1 MTRARLPNRRG
12 SLTFDFELN
21 GLKFTATASRFGD
34 GSLGELFLVNH
45 KANSSAGIMAS
56 DGAVAASLALQ
67 FGCPAEVLRKA
78 LCRDGSGKASGPVG
92 AALDLIEEVGRH
104 GK

>member
-1 MTRARLPNRRG
+1 MTRIRLPNRRG
-12 SLTFDFELN
+12 SLTFEFELN

-45 KANSSAGIMAS
+45 KA
-56 DGAVAASLALQ
+56 
-67 FGCPAEVLRKA
+67 
-78 LCRDGSGKASGPVG
+78 GSGKASGPVG
-92 AALDLIEEVGRH
+92 AALDLIEEGGRH